1 MLGNVRSLVAL
12 VALYS
17 ACFSSIA
24 LAEQRLALVIGN
36 AAYKDLPQLFK
47 ARNDAR
53 AVGATLRQLKFDEVQ
68 EGYDLSRDEMSR
80 AFSNLIFRVERGG
93 TVFFFFAGHG
103 VEIGGQNYLLPTDVP
118 AAKEGQE
125 NLVKDASFHAAQI
138 IDRFQEKG
146 AKLVIVVLD
155 ACRSNPFER
164 AGVRPLGVGRGL
176 APMERPGGTFT
187 FFSAGA
193 KQEALDQLDSRDE
206 NPNSVFTRV
215 FVPGLIQPRLTL
227 VEIAK
232 KVQKGVHDLAATVQH
247 PQDPAYYDGVIGDIY
262 LTDRALGSL
271 GQDDLNAVLDVRSK
285 PDGSK
290 RYRLSEI
297 AEFGEILPSKDQ
309 CEEIGN
315 RYIEQFRQEDTANTR
330 FWVRMAPG
338 DFGYCRRGQQKW
350 YVEYF
355 DRDLQDALVVRLRR

>member
-125 NLVKDASFHAAQI
+125 NPPGRRYQRRVRRADLHEPSGRQHARCCGNPI
-138 IDRFQEKG
+138 
-146 AKLVIVVLD
+146 L
-155 ACRSNPFER
+155 RS
-164 AGVRPLGVGRGL
+164 
-176 APMERPGGTFT
+176 
-187 FFSAGA
+187 
-193 KQEALDQLDSRDE
+193 
-206 NPNSVFTRV
+206 
-215 FVPGLIQPRLTL
+215 RL
-227 VEIAK
+227 
-232 KVQKGVHDLAATVQH
+232 
-247 PQDPAYYDGVIGDIY
+247 
-262 LTDRALGSL
+262 
-271 GQDDLNAVLDVRSK
+271 
-285 PDGSK
+285 
-290 RYRLSEI
+290 
-297 AEFGEILPSKDQ
+297 
-309 CEEIGN
+309 
-315 RYIEQFRQEDTANTR
+315 
-330 FWVRMAPG
+330 
-338 DFGYCRRGQQKW
+338 
-350 YVEYF
+350 
-355 DRDLQDALVVRLRR
+355 